1 MCVGRELVLVP
12 RFGLSLPHPCL
23 GMSAGGSSIVLVH
36 MATLW
41 GPVTRQLQVL
51 LWLPWR
57 RFFNDV
63 VAAPCPSLHYGWSLA
78 PPPSTHPK
86 HTHTHTHTYTHTHSL
101 LSLVTAFAS
110 KGWLELTIPQR
121 AGVDIHT
128 GSIVLETERGGSGE
142 AVLLTNPETTGTQES
157 ELENPRSNNWTTKL
171 TRFV

>member
-12 RFGLSLPHPCL
+12 RFGRSLPHPCL
-23 GMSAGGSSIVLVH
+23 GMSAAGSSIVLVH

-63 VAAPCPSLHYGWSLA
+63 VAAPMRLSSLWMESGTSPEY
-78 PPPSTHPK
+78 PPKTH
-86 HTHTHTHTYTHTHSL
+86 THTHSL

-157 ELENPRSNNWTTKL
+157 ELENPQSNNRRQL
-171 TRFV
+171 N